1 MEYIGGQAL
10 IEGIVMRSR
19 EKTAIVVR
27 KKDGNFEIKEKINKK
42 PSVFSKIPFIRGIIN
57 LFSSLIE
64 GYEALDFSAKFIDD
78 DNKSSKFEVFLE
90 KKLGSKKFEKL
101 IMAIALIGGTILPL
115 FLFIFMPT
123 FIVSFINIENN
134 IALNLIEGLVRI
146 SIFLIF
152 MYLISKMP
160 DIKRTFGFHG
170 AEHKTIACY
179 EAGLELTVENVR
191 PQTRMH
197 KRCGTSFLFIVMIIS
212 ILLFSVVPSS
222 TLLIK
227 LFYRIFLIPVVI
239 GISYEFIRYEGSHD
253 NLFTKILAYPGLM
266 LQKLTTNEPDDFMI
280 ETAIEATK
288 RVI

>member
-10 IEGIVMRSR
+10 IEGIVMRST

>member
-1 MEYIGGQAL
+1 MAYIGGQAL
-10 IEGIVMRSR
+10 IEGIVMRSS

-27 KKDGNFEIKEKINKK
+27 KKDGSFEIKEKINKK
-42 PSVFSKIPFIRGIIN
+42 PSVFSRIPFIRGVIN

-64 GYEALDFSAKFIDD
+64 GYEALDFSSKFIDD
-78 DNKSSKFEVFLE
+78 DNQPGKFEVFLE
-90 KKLGSKKFEKL
+90 RKLGSKKFEKL

-123 FIVSFINIENN
+123 FIAGFINIENN

-152 MYLISKMP
+152 MYLVSKMP

-179 EAGLELTVENVR
+179 EAGLPLTVENVR
-191 PQTRMH
+191 VQTRMH

-239 GISYEFIRYEGSHD
+239 GISYEFIRYAGSHD
-253 NLFTKILAYPGLM
+253 NIFTKILAYPGLM

>member
-64 GYEALDFSAKFIDD
+64 GYEALDFSAQFIDD